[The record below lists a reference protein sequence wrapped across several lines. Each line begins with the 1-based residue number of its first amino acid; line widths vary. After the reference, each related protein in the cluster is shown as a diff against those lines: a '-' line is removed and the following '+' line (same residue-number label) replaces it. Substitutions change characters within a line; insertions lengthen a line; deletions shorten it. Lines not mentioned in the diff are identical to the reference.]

1 MYGITDVNQFDSPF
15 GKLFLNKISA
25 DKANPI
31 NCINEKSAPMLLMH
45 GTADNVVSPAQT
57 DLLFQTLKAHGV
69 DAERY
74 IVPDANHADDYWQ
87 QQEVFDLITDIAKWF
102 KIGRLAQG

>member
-74 IVPDANHADDYWQ
+74 MKATATS
-87 QQEVFDLITDIAKWF
+87 LIAKWF
-102 KIGRLAQG
+102 KQSRT